1 MLINCKDCK
10 KQISDQARTCP
21 HCGCPTDIQKSIDAT
36 KRLMDEH
43 QRKKDI
49 LNPFKAIGFI
59 FGGK

>member
-1 MLINCKDCK
+1 MLTTCKDCK

-21 HCGCPTDIQKSIDAT
+21 HCGCPTDIQKAIDMS
-36 KRLMDEH
+36 KHQMDEI